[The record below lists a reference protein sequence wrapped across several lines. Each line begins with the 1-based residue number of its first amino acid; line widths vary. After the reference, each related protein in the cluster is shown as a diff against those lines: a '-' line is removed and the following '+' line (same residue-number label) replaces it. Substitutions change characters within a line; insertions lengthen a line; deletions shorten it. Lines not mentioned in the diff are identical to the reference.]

1 MKRATKR
8 IAKSLLN
15 VSLAIFIVLS
25 SFSPTYALEENKV
38 NEDVIEEKIS
48 SLETEASEQS
58 EAIDTENIKEEITN
72 VTETTEE
79 KTEQQL
85 VVETSVDT
93 PSDTK
98 EEASDDTEEKDN
110 LDIIEE
116 NGVGTLQ
123 IKKVVK
129 DTSNVGELH
138 NLTSVFAI
146 YTDLNDEASYLPN
159 VNLVIDRT
167 GLSNTVELPVGTYWI
182 REVEVTS
189 GYLPNTS
196 VIEVRVEKDKNT
208 LQEIE
213 TTAIPLTLPIST
225 FGGILGKSYTAGHQ
239 DDSGM
244 VRPGGTG
251 WHYMGSKSHDNAV
264 FCVQPAVTFGNGE
277 KYNTTTTIP
286 YYLNQD
292 MVRRME
298 IINYYCMKYKSYDWR
313 KAYAIA
319 QSMMWEIVHTEG
331 TDSHINDMG
340 STKDYYY
347 MKLDGTRVD
356 KLPEWTEIKNNI
368 SKHKTKPSFNTKT
381 YDVELNTS
389 FKLTDSNSVI
399 SKYTFSK
406 VDGVTVTKSGQT
418 VTFKVTDSSLIN
430 KTFKITYTY
439 KADSE
444 DGNTIFYNYQYDDMG
459 SYYGAGWQ
467 KCAEFYVKDAQSGYV
482 NLKISGQI
490 GRAHV

>member
-15 VSLAIFIVLS
+15 VSLAIFIGFS
-25 SFSPTYALEENKV
+25 SFSPTYALEENEV

-48 SLETEASEQS
+48 SLETEDTS
-58 EAIDTENIKEEITN
+58 DTENIKEEITN

-79 KTEQQL
+79 KTEQPL
-85 VVETSVDT
+85 VIETSVDT

-98 EEASDDTEEKDN
+98 EEVSDDTEEKDN

-138 NLTSVFAI
+138 NLTSVFAV
-146 YTDLNDEASYLPN
+146 YTDPNDESSYLPN
-159 VNLVIDRT
+159 VNLLIDRT
-167 GLSNTVELPVGTYWI
+167 GLSNVIELPIGTYWI

-189 GYLPNTS
+189 GYLPSNS

-264 FCVQPAVTFGNGE
+264 FCVQPALS
-277 KYNTTTTIP
+277 I
-286 YYLNQD
+286 
-292 MVRRME
+292 
-298 IINYYCMKYKSYDWR
+298 
-313 KAYAIA
+313 
-319 QSMMWEIVHTEG
+319 
-331 TDSHINDMG
+331 
-340 STKDYYY
+340 
-347 MKLDGTRVD
+347 
-356 KLPEWTEIKNNI
+356 
-368 SKHKTKPSFNTKT
+368 T
-381 YDVELNTS
+381 YS
-389 FKLTDSNSVI
+389 A
-399 SKYTFSK
+399 
-406 VDGVTVTKSGQT
+406 
-418 VTFKVTDSSLIN
+418 SLITSCRVSECHPVSPLLLSN
-430 KTFKITYTY
+430 RYSFGSPFITRP
-439 KADSE
+439 
-444 DGNTIFYNYQYDDMG
+444 
-459 SYYGAGWQ
+459 
-467 KCAEFYVKDAQSGYV
+467 
-482 NLKISGQI
+482 L
-490 GRAHV
+490 